1 MTGTVFMPS
10 AFQFKQGKNW
20 IFVTDFIWMN
30 DKWSD
35 FNLFSMGKVFFLFL
49 QDFANLFVYICRF
62 SLYKITVL

>member
-10 AFQFKQGKNW
+10 AFQFKQGKYW

-35 FNLFSMGKVFFLFL
+35 FNLFSMGKVFSLIFTG
-49 QDFANLFVYICRF
+49 ICKPF
-62 SLYKITVL
+62 CLYL